1 MRCIHSFLPS
11 NLAGYKSNNSCSDTT
26 HKVARK
32 GRLGAESR
40 FGTESIKPALE
51 AGRTKPRSD
60 PIERQCEVVCFT
72 TAFLLMH
79 VQGNQNVPVCLEEKQ
94 CCRRTEQRK
103 QLARKVPD
111 PSAASRRKTHRG
123 RLFTATACETVAG
136 SSGATRQ
143 AAGTFNGNSIESTL
157 CVRESH
163 QGLSLVLKRACSEV
177 NVAHQQAS
185 LRLRWCECD
194 ARRRQ
199 KSSSLVAQWSSFA
212 SIWSLHA

>member
-40 FGTESIKPALE
+40 FGTESMKPALE
-51 AGRTKPRSD
+51 AGRAKPRSD
-60 PIERQCEVVCFT
+60 PYERQREVVCFA

-94 CCRRTEQRK
+94 CCAGTEQRK
-103 QLARKVPD
+103 QLAREVPD
-111 PSAASRRKTHRG
+111 PSAATRRRTHRG
-123 RLFTATACETVAG
+123 RLFTATACETVTG
-136 SSGATRQ
+136 SSGAVLR
-143 AAGTFNGNSIESTL
+143 AAGTFHGNSIESTL
-157 CVRESH
+157 CVRDS
-163 QGLSLVLKRACSEV
+163 QRGLSLVLKRACSEA
-177 NVAHQQAS
+177 NASHHKAS

-194 ARRRQ
+194 ARVL
-199 KSSSLVAQWSSFA
+199 S
-212 SIWSLHA
+212 

>member
-1 MRCIHSFLPS
+1 VCRSRRSYDSCDARPVRNNFLRMQP
-11 NLAGYKSNNSCSDTT
+11 
-26 HKVARK
+26 
-32 GRLGAESR
+32 
-40 FGTESIKPALE
+40 
-51 AGRTKPRSD
+51 
-60 PIERQCEVVCFT
+60 
-72 TAFLLMH
+72 
-79 VQGNQNVPVCLEEKQ
+79 QGNQNTHICLEEK
-94 CCRRTEQRK
+94 RRCAGTEQRK